1 MKTFLIKAFAT
12 IQIIYYCTAC
22 TGGNREQSADDM
34 DKSPA
39 FPYYLDKPDDRFWLP
54 AELEEISGLT
64 YMKEGVLA
72 TVQDE
77 KGIIYLYDI
86 NSTSVVNRIKF
97 GKAGDY
103 EDITLVDNTAYII
116 RSDGELYKVSL
127 SGASIDTQVY
137 QTPLTAKNDVEG
149 LTYDTEG
156 HRLLLAC
163 KGISGLD
170 KDNPDIR
177 AVYAFDLNR
186 HTLQKEPIFAI
197 PVKEV
202 EKLAGNKDNFRP
214 SGIAIHPVN
223 ELVYIVASVGKV
235 LIVLNKNGSI
245 EAVRPLPARYFRQ
258 PEGICF
264 APNGDMFISNE
275 GKGGMASILRY
286 NFAP

>member
-116 RSDGELYKVSL
+116 RSDGKLYKVSL

-149 LTYDTEG
+149 LTYDAEG
-156 HRLLLAC
+156 HWLLLAC

-177 AVYAFDLNR
+177 AVYAFDLSM